1 MHPGGYILFGL
12 STIMLAAYGVGVAY
26 GDNAPTIPDRLVE
39 SYNRVID
46 MKIAAADR
54 QESMARSDDPKSQCL
69 ARRGRAEARFYKGNR
84 DELVKEMFQKGVGEK
99 PYKIDYFL
107 IEAFL
112 EANPEGSFR
121 CAEMMV
127 H

>member
-1 MHPGGYILFGL
+1 MHLIGYILLGL

-26 GDNAPTIPDRLVE
+26 GDDGTMIPDRLGE
-39 SYNRVID
+39 CYNRVID
-46 MKIAAADR
+46 MKIAAAER
-54 QESMARSDDPKSQCL
+54 QESMARSDNPKSQCL
-69 ARRGRAEARFYKGNR
+69 ARRGTEEARFYKDNR
-84 DELVKEMFQKGVGEK
+84 DQLVEEMFLKGVGEK

-112 EANPEGSFR
+112 AGDSEGNFR
-121 CAEMMV
+121 CAEMMD